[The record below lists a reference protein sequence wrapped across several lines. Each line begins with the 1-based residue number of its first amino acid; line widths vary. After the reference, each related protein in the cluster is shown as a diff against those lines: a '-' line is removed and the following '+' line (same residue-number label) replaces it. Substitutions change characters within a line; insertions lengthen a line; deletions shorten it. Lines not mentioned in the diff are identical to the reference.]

1 MDYGFGIM
9 NLKINKEKIKKI
21 AQKYNLAM
29 ILLFG
34 SQVNGRAK
42 PDSDIDIA
50 YSAQKPL
57 STNERIDLNND
68 LSDFFQRDN
77 VDQIDIK
84 NANPLL
90 LHEISTNSKLIFGKK
105 IDYLEFKAFAFRNY
119 IDSQSLFNL
128 EDLLIKK
135 RRKEFGKLIYG

>member
-1 MDYGFGIM
+1 M

-29 ILLFG
+29 VLLFG

-42 PDSDIDIA
+42 PDSDVDIA
-50 YSAQKPL
+50 YSAQKLL
-57 STNERIDLNND
+57 STDERIGLNNELCD
-68 LSDFFQRDN
+68 LFHKDI

-90 LHEISTNSKLIFGKK
+90 LHEISTNSKLLFGKE
-105 IDYLEFKAFAFRNY
+105 IDYLELKAFAFRNY
-119 IDSQSLFNL
+119 TDSQSLFNL

>member
-1 MDYGFGIM
+1 M
-9 NLKINKEKIKKI
+9 NLKINKEKFAKI
-21 AQKYNLAM
+21 AQKYNLEM

-57 STNERIDLNND
+57 STNEKLDLNND
-68 LSDFFQRDN
+68 LSDLFHKDI
-77 VDQIDIK
+77 VDQVDIK

-90 LHEISTNSKLIFGKK
+90 LHEISTNSQLLFGKE
-105 IDYLEFKAFAFRNY
+105 IDYINFRARAFRVF
-119 IDSQSLFNL
+119 IDSESLFKL
-128 EDLLIKK
+128 EELLIKK
-135 RRKEFGKLIYG
+135 RQKFLSEMIYAK